1 MTPLMQPRSLIDSK
15 PMAQVMTV
23 RGPVEDSQLG
33 VTLSHE
39 HVLISMAYAFPAT
52 NPEATKPITIDQ
64 LGVLRNDIMRNV
76 NAIILDESC
85 DPEGELIKAREAGV
99 DTIVDLTPP
108 ELSRNP
114 AGLARISKATGV
126 NIICGTGHYLRLQ
139 QRPETRRFID
149 ESPPEAIA
157 EPMIRDL
164 TEGIGDTGIRAGVIG
179 EIGLFSP
186 VHPGEL
192 KTLEAAVLAH
202 RATGAPL
209 FVHLMEVP
217 TAEYALEVLSRVEPD
232 WERVVFCH
240 MDFDIRDL
248 TWHRRALERGIN
260 VEFDFFGSPWWPHEW
275 YLHFPTDPQRLTTLS
290 RLADEGYAGQLL
302 VSHDVATR
310 IQLTA
315 YGGFGYGYLRSVVPG
330 MIDAL
335 GLDRELLDQFM
346 VENTRRILTV

>member
-1 MTPLMQPRSLIDSK
+1 MSVLGPLD
-15 PMAQVMTV
+15 AA
-23 RGPVEDSQLG
+23 DLG
-33 VTLSHE
+33 VALPHE

-52 NPEATKPITIDQ
+52 SPEATRPITMDQ

-76 NAIILDESC
+76 NTIILDESC
-85 DPEGELIKAREAGV
+85 DPVGELTKAREAGV

-114 AGLARISKATGV
+114 AGLARISEATGV

-149 ESPPEAIA
+149 ESRPEAIA

-164 TEGIGDTGIRAGVIG
+164 TEGIGGTGVRAGVIG

-202 RATGAPL
+202 RETGAPL

-217 TAEYALEVLSRVEPD
+217 TAEYALEVLGRVEPIWD
-232 WERVVFCH
+232 RVVFCH

-248 TWHRRALERGIN
+248 SWHRRALQRGIN

-275 YLHFPTDPQRLTTLS
+275 YLHFPTDPQRLAALS

-310 IQLTA
+310 LQLTA

-335 GLDRELLDQFM
+335 GLDAALLDQFM
-346 VENTRRILTV
+346 IDNTRRILAS

>member
-1 MTPLMQPRSLIDSK
+1 MSVLGPLD
-15 PMAQVMTV
+15 AV
-23 RGPVEDSQLG
+23 DLG
-33 VTLSHE
+33 VALPHE

-52 NPEATKPITIDQ
+52 SPEATRPITMDQ

-76 NAIILDESC
+76 NTIILDESC
-85 DPEGELIKAREAGV
+85 DPVGELTKAREAGV

-114 AGLARISKATGV
+114 AGLARISEATGV

-164 TEGIGDTGIRAGVIG
+164 TEGIGGTGVRAGVIG

-202 RATGAPL
+202 RETGAPL

-217 TAEYALEVLSRVEPD
+217 TAEHALEVLGRVEPIWD
-232 WERVVFCH
+232 RVVFCH

-248 TWHRRALERGIN
+248 SWHRRALQRGIN

-275 YLHFPTDPQRLTTLS
+275 YLHFPTDPQRLAALS

-310 IQLTA
+310 LQLTA
-315 YGGFGYGYLRSVVPG
+315 YGGFGYGYLRSVVPRDDRRPRARRRPAG
-330 MIDAL
+330 PVHDRQHPPDP
-335 GLDRELLDQFM
+335 GLL
-346 VENTRRILTV
+346 VS

>member
-1 MTPLMQPRSLIDSK
+1 MSALSYTERYGRGYERSWAAGTRRTWEWPLP
-15 PMAQVMTV
+15 
-23 RGPVEDSQLG
+23 
-33 VTLSHE
+33 HE

-52 NPEATKPITIDQ
+52 SPEATRPITMDQ

-76 NAIILDESC
+76 NTIILDESC
-85 DPEGELIKAREAGV
+85 DPVGELTKAREAGV

-108 ELSRNP
+108 ELSPQPGRTGPDLRGDRGQHHLRDRPLP
-114 AGLARISKATGV
+114 APATA
-126 NIICGTGHYLRLQ
+126 T
-139 QRPETRRFID
+139 ETRRFID
-149 ESPPEAIA
+149 ESRPEAIA

-164 TEGIGDTGIRAGVIG
+164 TEGIGGTGVRAGVIG

-202 RATGAPL
+202 RETGAPL

-217 TAEYALEVLSRVEPD
+217 TAEYALEVLGRVEPIWD
-232 WERVVFCH
+232 RVVFCH

-248 TWHRRALERGIN
+248 SWHRRALQRGIN

-275 YLHFPTDPQRLTTLS
+275 YLHFPTDPQRLAALS

-310 IQLTA
+310 LQLTA

-335 GLDRELLDQFM
+335 GLDAALLDQFM
-346 VENTRRILTV
+346 IDNTRRILAS